1 MKTVRILIVA
11 LLILCVALAFA
22 ACSTGDGEATAAGTT
37 AATTAAPKSDEAKI
51 VSFEGFTL
59 EGTTFS
65 VTVPNATDGVSFP
78 ALVKVSD
85 GATYTVSTDREGF
98 RTIPTKS
105 VSLSEGDN
113 TFYILVTAED
123 GETLGLYT
131 VKIIRTPVYTVT
143 FDTSG
148 GTAVE
153 SVRVVGGE
161 AITAPATN
169 PTRAGYEFAGWDNDF
184 TSPVTENLTI
194 RANWTPNT
202 DTPYVVEY
210 YLQNAAGTGYE
221 KIEAEQKVGTTAA
234 TVTAERKSYD
244 HFTYTATGSNPSGAV
259 KGDGSLVL
267 KLYYTRNLYTVTF
280 LGNGGTLKSGTS
292 TQKVRYGAAAAIPTF
307 TRNGYEFTGWDSTE
321 GCSSVDRDLTVKAQW
336 QIVTYTITYDLDG
349 GTNDESNPATYKITD
364 TVTLAAPVR
373 GEDVF
378 SGWYLP
384 SGQKVERLTG
394 LYGNLTLTA
403 RWGVLLDKWETMG
416 EELATLDAKYR
427 NINIE
432 LSSYGDVEK
441 RSRNDLFVAG
451 PDEID
456 GLTPD
461 IQKMIYERNAAA
473 NLALGTTVN
482 YVYWN
487 YGWGQQAPKITTA
500 VQSNAADAPDLFVNM
515 IYDLGLSTLNGCF
528 KDVRTIPNSYFDFT
542 AEGWLDDWMNGLS
555 LTGDRAYTLGSDYFL
570 DIYRSMTVLPF
581 NATLMDDNAAKLA
594 PALFGSALGQG
605 ETMSGKFYNYVEAGN
620 WTWDALGKLAAAV
633 WADTDGNAQTSIGD
647 TLGII
652 ADANSGLC
660 AAVILYTADVPLT
673 ETYEKNGQQWIR
685 YPASSASLGSIFDAV
700 AGVFNGKGALATN
713 ASTTGA
719 TPDSPGVTYHN
730 IKFSEGTLL
739 FAGPRMLGS
748 LDDDVFQTMVDLV
761 SVVPL
766 PKVSADKEYRTLIHN
781 VADAGAIN
789 VNANPRK
796 AQALSAYLQYCA
808 ENSGEIRDKFLDVYT
823 KYGTFAYSDGTDRML
838 DLIYDGITDGFDKAV
853 EDLMNNNSTVK
864 SNRWHAIIKDH
875 GFRWSSSDLADVY
888 QSAVNNKQARL
899 DSVLETW
906 YTLPKAQIDY

>member
-1 MKTVRILIVA
+1 MKTVRILTVA

-51 VSFEGFTL
+51 VSFEGFTP

-78 ALVKVSD
+78 ALIKVSD

-123 GETLGLYT
+123 GENLGFYT
-131 VKIIRTPVYTVT
+131 VKIFRTPVYTVT

-161 AITAPATN
+161 TITAPATN

-244 HFTYTATGSNPSGAV
+244 HFTYTATGSNPSGTV

-267 KLYYTRNLYTVTF
+267 KLYYTRNLY
-280 LGNGGTLKSGTS
+280 
-292 TQKVRYGAAAAIPTF
+292 
-307 TRNGYEFTGWDSTE
+307 
-321 GCSSVDRDLTVKAQW
+321 
-336 QIVTYTITYDLDG
+336 
-349 GTNDESNPATYKITD
+349 
-364 TVTLAAPVR
+364 
-373 GEDVF
+373 
-378 SGWYLP
+378 
-384 SGQKVERLTG
+384 
-394 LYGNLTLTA
+394 
-403 RWGVLLDKWETMG
+403 DKWETMG

-427 NINIE
+427 NITIE

-441 RSRNDLFVAG
+441 RSRNDFFVAG
-451 PDEID
+451 PDEIID
-456 GLTPD
+456 GITPQ
-461 IQKMIYERNAAA
+461 IQRMIYERNAAA
-473 NLALGTTVN
+473 SLALGTTVN

-542 AEGWLDDWMNGLS
+542 AEGWLDEWMNGLS

-605 ETMSGKFYNYVEAGN
+605 ETMTGKFYNYVDAGN

-685 YPASSASLGSIFDAV
+685 YPASSASLGAIFDAV

-761 SVVPL
+761 SMVPL

-796 AQALSAYLQYCA
+796 ARALSAYLQYCA
-808 ENSGEIRDKFLDVYT
+808 ENSGEIRDEYLDVYT
-823 KYGTFAYSDGTDRML
+823 KYGTFSAYWDGTDRML

-906 YTLPKAQIDY
+906 YTLPKAQIN